1 MRYIRDPF
9 KQNIIKVEKMMEET
23 IPTKISELEID
34 VPMFS
39 EEHIQNLIEVPTK
52 LSELENDVGFINK
65 VPTNLSELN
74 NDTKFIEKGEGV
86 SNLDNDVGFI
96 TKSDVPKFLS
106 ELQNDT
112 NFLTVQDIPNK
123 ISQLENDENYITHS
137 DIPKNLS
144 DYNDDIG
151 FVKNIPTNL
160 SSYNNDLGFIDES
173 YLPTKV
179 SQLENDIEFINKSH
193 LPTKISELENDEG
206 YVKSTDSITYF
217 NTNGKITITKHFIDV
232 FETNSSGIFTA
243 DFSSAGFTDVPK
255 VVVSA
260 ESQSP
265 STDTAT
271 GNGTY
276 VSVFK
281 DSITT
286 TGCSGKVKL
295 ASSAGLLAAMV
306 NITAG
311 AGVKVTVE
319 ALGN

>member
-23 IPTKISELEID
+23 VPTKISELEID

-52 LSELENDVGFINK
+52 LSELENDVGFIDK

-74 NDTKFIEKGEGV
+74 NDTKFIEKGESV

-123 ISQLENDENYITHS
+123 ISQLENDESYITHS

-144 DYNDDIG
+144 DYNDDVG

-179 SQLENDIEFINKSH
+179 SQLEND
-193 LPTKISELENDEG
+193 EG
-206 YVKSTDSITYF
+206 YVKSADSITYF

-232 FETNSSGIFTA
+232 FETNSSGVFTA

-255 VVVSA
+255 VVVST

-311 AGVKVTVE
+311 AGIKVTVE